1 MAFCRYS
8 KVVHRQ
14 DRNTEFSDDPLVF
27 GLNSSLLWMKKF
39 ASKNPRSKFKI
50 KANDKA
56 KAKMGKFT
64 QIRILASAQR
74 VYGFNQELFFWANIT
89 NKKGSS

>member
-14 DRNTEFSDDPLVF
+14 DRNTEFSDDPLAF
-27 GLNSSLLWMKKF
+27 GFNSSLLQLKKS

-50 KANDKA
+50 KSNDKA

-64 QIRILASAQR
+64 RIWILASAR
-74 VYGFNQELFFWANIT
+74 TVYGFNQELFFLGQY
-89 NKKGSS
+89 NK